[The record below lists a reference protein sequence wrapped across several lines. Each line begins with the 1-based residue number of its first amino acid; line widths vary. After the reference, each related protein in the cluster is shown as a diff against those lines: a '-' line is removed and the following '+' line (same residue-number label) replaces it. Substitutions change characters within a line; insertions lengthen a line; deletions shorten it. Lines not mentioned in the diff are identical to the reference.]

1 MYEYKIRYKYLPLFQ
16 IRKEDKNEVEQNIR
30 DALESVCNPDDVER
44 ELRAALATLNL
55 ETREEFS

>member
-1 MYEYKIRYKYLPLFQ
+1 MISIPFQ

-55 ETREEFS
+55 ETRDEYS